1 MVSPLEL
8 STMKANEVHKMS
20 DAELVETAKQLRT
33 KLFELRSQ
41 SVTEKLE
48 NPRQLGGIRKDIA
61 RVLTEKRSR
70 ELTAPGS
77 TAQESN

>member
-1 MVSPLEL
+1 
-8 STMKANEVHKMS
+8 MKANEVHKMS
-20 DAELVETAKQLRT
+20 DAELTETVGQLRSR
-33 KLFELRSQ
+33 LFELRSQ

-48 NPRQLGGIRKDIA
+48 NPKQLGDIRRDVA

-70 ELTAPGS
+70 ELAA

>member
-1 MVSPLEL
+1 
-8 STMKANEVHKMS
+8 MKANEVHKMS
-20 DAELVETAKQLRT
+20 DAELVETTSQLRT

-48 NPRQLGGIRKDIA
+48 NPRQLGQLRKDIA

-70 ELTAPGS
+70 VLDAPG
-77 TAQESN
+77 TAAQESN